1 MIVNERIDHNKYLH
15 VEHREQSSLF
25 VYYLLPQSDLNL
37 NSLLV
42 KRQTDTPSPGAV
54 TGGN

>member
-1 MIVNERIDHNKYLH
+1 MQSVASGQSREDGQKCNKYLH
-15 VEHREQSSLF
+15 
-25 VYYLLPQSDLNL
+25 LNL

-42 KRQTDTPSPGAV
+42 KRQIDNPSPGAV